1 MKGPGMKLRLALLAA
16 TSTALAGAAN
26 AAPVSANTTA
36 QANIVSPNQV
46 TATRSLEFGTIARP
60 TSGTTTVT
68 VASAA
73 AGTATP
79 SLSGGNGLTPT
90 SGLAHAATFRI
101 TGTNGQTYSVTGN
114 TLSFPGAGGNLTNIN
129 AEAPVA
135 GSGALNTLPA
145 SGIDDLHV
153 GGRFDITNTT
163 AINTY
168 SGTLSITVDFN

>member
-1 MKGPGMKLRLALLAA
+1 MKLRLLSLSAA
-16 TSTALAGAAN
+16 MVAVAGGAQ

-46 TATRSLEFGTIARP
+46 SATRDLEFGTIARP
-60 TSGTTTVT
+60 TAGTTTVT

-73 AGTATP
+73 SGTATP
-79 SLSGGNGLTPT
+79 SVSGGNGFVPT

-101 TGTNGQTYSVTGN
+101 TGTNGQTYSVTAN

-129 AEAPVA
+129 AESPVA
-135 GSGALNTLPA
+135 AGGTLNTIPA
-145 SGIDDLHV
+145 SGTDDLFV

-168 SGTLSITVDFN
+168 SGTLSVTVDFN